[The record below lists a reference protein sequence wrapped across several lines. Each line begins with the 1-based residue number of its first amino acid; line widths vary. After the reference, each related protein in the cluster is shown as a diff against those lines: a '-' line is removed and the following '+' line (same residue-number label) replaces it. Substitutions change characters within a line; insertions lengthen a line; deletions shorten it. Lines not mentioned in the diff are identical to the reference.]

1 MPARTVLLLV
11 ALLALRGAFAQ
22 AAGDSGAQSN
32 ANLQNLLAALAQGS
46 EVVLYTP
53 LANGM
58 LQVTRFQPPI
68 PVPRPQGEAAVAI
81 ARQHLRLLD
90 IQNPTAEQFAKA
102 LVGGM
107 IDTRE
112 GPVQLPAVLPTTSVP
127 AVVSSQLI
135 LPNGLPQV
143 SPPGAAA
150 AAGATSAPQSLPPMP
165 SP

>member
-1 MPARTVLLLV
+1 MPARIALLLI

-22 AAGDSGAQSN
+22 ATSDAAARSN
-32 ANLQNLLAALAQGS
+32 ANLQNLLTAIAQGT

-58 LQVTRFQPPI
+58 LEITRFQSPI
-68 PVPRPQGEAAVAI
+68 RVPRPQGEAAVAI
-81 ARQHLRLLD
+81 ASEHLRLLD

-107 IDTRE
+107 IDTPD
-112 GPVQLPAVLPTTSVP
+112 GPVQLPAVLPTTGVP
-127 AVVSSQLI
+127 AVVSSQLV

-150 AAGATSAPQSLPPMP
+150 AGGATSAQQSLPPMP
-165 SP
+165 TP